1 MSLSFCLI
9 FCKFQSG
16 VAYKSVAYK
25 KSVYLTSNL
34 FLWHVRKI
42 YSPPLKVSQNS
53 NFYNIS
59 EFNFFSKWWKD
70 ALVKSTIY
78 HDKICHGIFNTS
90 NMVPGKLPPRKIAP
104 RLGSGF
110 GFRLALELGLGGN
123 FPRTFQYW
131 TWNDYLHVTLICSSF
146 EDLCKYF
153 WITYYFYIALLPTSY
168 LKVIG
173 VSIYLIMSDICKF
186 SEAFKAFVSMFI

>member
-78 HDKICHGIFNTS
+78 RDKICHGIFNTS
-90 NMVPGKLPPRKIAP
+90 NMVSGKLPPRKIAP

-110 GFRLALELGLGGN
+110 GFRLALELGLGGQ
-123 FPRTFQYW
+123 F
-131 TWNDYLHVTLICSSF
+131 SSGAIF
-146 EDLCKYF
+146 LEPFNTEYET
-153 WITYYFYIALLPTSY
+153 ITYMSHWSALH
-168 LKVIG
+168 LK
-173 VSIYLIMSDICKF
+173 IYANTF
-186 SEAFKAFVSMFI
+186 E